1 MLTGSPKL
9 LPRGYHELSVNF
21 QTDEVT
27 HVKKEALFDQ
37 LERLSD
43 CLLVTIDLANNTF
56 SKHSRKF
63 TAYVSTV
70 KCYCC
75 FTLRLVLKVLDLS
88 SSVVVLQ
95 TSLRLVHFAT
105 TLSNVP
111 QYGPHSRLV

>member
-1 MLTGSPKL
+1 MLKRNT
-9 LPRGYHELSVNF
+9 
-21 QTDEVT
+21 
-27 HVKKEALFDQ
+27 ALFDQ

-43 CLLVTIDLANNTF
+43 CRFVSHTINLANNTF

>member
-43 CLLVTIDLANNTF
+43 CLLVTPLTWQIT
-56 SKHSRKF
+56 
-63 TAYVSTV
+63 
-70 KCYCC
+70 
-75 FTLRLVLKVLDLS
+75 RLVNIHGN
-88 SSVVVLQ
+88 LQ
-95 TSLRLVHFAT
+95 LMFQR
-105 TLSNVP
+105 
-111 QYGPHSRLV
+111 